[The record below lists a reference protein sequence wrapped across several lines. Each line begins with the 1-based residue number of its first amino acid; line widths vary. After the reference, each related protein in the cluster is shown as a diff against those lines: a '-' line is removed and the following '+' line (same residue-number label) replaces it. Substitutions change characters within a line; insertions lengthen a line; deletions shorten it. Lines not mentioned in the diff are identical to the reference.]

1 MDISDDSN
9 AVWAAG
15 TSDRLLGKPRPRLGG
30 LYELPHP
37 DCDPF
42 RAMMAHPPVV
52 QRLSWMLGHGY
63 HETQEPIANLWPPGT
78 GGCVA
83 VARVRLHDCS
93 YNNLLPTTPHSRTF
107 ENVLR
112 SCSIVLTLRRCW
124 GPARFSLHADEAD
137 KGYTFATSGDG
148 RTLCD
153 QVNVQVGTHEPETFT
168 RELNSAIASA

>member
-1 MDISDDSN
+1 MCCQLGGLPGKMDISDDSG

-15 TSDRLLGKPRPRLGG
+15 TSDRLLGKPRPRLGS

-37 DCDPF
+37 ECDPF

-78 GGCVA
+78 GG
-83 VARVRLHDCS
+83 
-93 YNNLLPTTPHSRTF
+93 
-107 ENVLR
+107 
-112 SCSIVLTLRRCW
+112 
-124 GPARFSLHADEAD
+124 FSLHADEGD
-137 KGYTFATSGDG
+137 KGYTFATSGNG

-153 QVNVQVGTHEPETFT
+153 QVNVQVGL
-168 RELNSAIASA
+168 RELAEATMS

>member
-1 MDISDDSN
+1 MKIPFICQ
-9 AVWAAG
+9 
-15 TSDRLLGKPRPRLGG
+15 DRLGTAIWKTKETVISNLEKKAKEWVFWYRTGG

-83 VARVRLHDCS
+83 VV
-93 YNNLLPTTPHSRTF
+93 
-107 ENVLR
+107 
-112 SCSIVLTLRRCW
+112 TL
-124 GPARFSLHADEAD
+124 E
-137 KGYTFATSGDG
+137 
-148 RTLCD
+148 
-153 QVNVQVGTHEPETFT
+153 
-168 RELNSAIASA
+168 